1 MVGEPVLLQ
10 DRPGPAR
17 GLTLNLLPGRAG
29 GLTGG
34 GTGITHPKVRVIGLA
49 GHHIR
54 EDGVGRKLQRL
65 APGWGLQGSCVTHPA
80 GGPAPPWPRQ
90 EPVGE
95 RKPRCSPHPHLQQVS
110 WCLPDVGITGGS
122 ESGQGC
128 CGSHPTGRRH
138 RTPSRGHQQLP
149 PHVGGVTVQSTPKGV
164 VEDEICQNM
173 SRYAPPTSNAS
184 SGAGAKVSHF
194 LYLCSFH
201 KEKYSFRLKKKK
213 TLFDPKTPRLLC
225 PESTAAHTWSP
236 SVHDGGGPA
245 KLRLSPT
252 LGTNERAM
260 PQHTQAFPSHGCF
273 WMENH

>member
-17 GLTLNLLPGRAG
+17 GLTLNFLPGQAG

-95 RKPRCSPHPHLQQVS
+95 RKPRCSPPSPPAAGELVSAGCGHHWGFRVRTGVLWKSPHRAPTQDPLEGPSAASSPRRRGDSTIHP
-110 WCLPDVGITGGS
+110 
-122 ESGQGC
+122 QGC
-128 CGSHPTGRRH
+128 C
-138 RTPSRGHQQLP
+138 
-149 PHVGGVTVQSTPKGV
+149 
-164 VEDEICQNM
+164 
-173 SRYAPPTSNAS
+173 
-184 SGAGAKVSHF
+184 
-194 LYLCSFH
+194 
-201 KEKYSFRLKKKK
+201 
-213 TLFDPKTPRLLC
+213 
-225 PESTAAHTWSP
+225 
-236 SVHDGGGPA
+236 
-245 KLRLSPT
+245 
-252 LGTNERAM
+252 
-260 PQHTQAFPSHGCF
+260 
-273 WMENH
+273 